1 MPVFLLGDRFS
12 GTLNFGL
19 CSLCESA
26 NRSFSGADGWTS
38 ATDSFPLLHRAGRMD
53 FLGEADRRAVEISI
67 RCPVERLRDRSCL
80 GVQGGVSRGVRS
92 VGVAEPGVAD
102 PDAGSVRGDL
112 ASGVADPWVSE
123 TFGRGVGFGRCIL
136 SNSWARGLIGSLGVP
151 SPERGVVDV
160 GWLLTGILVIGGV
173 PGLVDNLGSLHRAER
188 FAVPNSTALRQFGWT
203 RGTRA
208 DLVNLNLSVRRPF
221 PAFPAWVIVGH
232 AFAPLFQALDGSWG
246 LIDQTETAFD
256 AYTASIDLDRRVGS
270 GSPSTG
276 SRSRTR
282 KGFY

>member
-1 MPVFLLGDRFS
+1 
-12 GTLNFGL
+12 
-19 CSLCESA
+19 
-26 NRSFSGADGWTS
+26 
-38 ATDSFPLLHRAGRMD
+38 MD

-80 GVQGGVSRGVRS
+80 GVQGGVSRGVHS

-112 ASGVADPWVSE
+112 ASGVTAPCVSE
-123 TFGRGVGFGRCIL
+123 TFGRGVGCGRCML
-136 SNSWARGLIGSLGVP
+136 SNFWARGLIGSLGVP

-208 DLVNLNLSVRRPF
+208 DL
-221 PAFPAWVIVGH
+221 G
-232 AFAPLFQALDGSWG
+232 
-246 LIDQTETAFD
+246 
-256 AYTASIDLDRRVGS
+256 
-270 GSPSTG
+270 
-276 SRSRTR
+276 
-282 KGFY
+282 